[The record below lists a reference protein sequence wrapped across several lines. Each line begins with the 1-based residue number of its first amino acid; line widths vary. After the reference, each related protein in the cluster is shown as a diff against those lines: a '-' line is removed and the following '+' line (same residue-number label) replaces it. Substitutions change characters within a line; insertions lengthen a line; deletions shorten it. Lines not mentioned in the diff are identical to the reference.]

1 MNQPKSLSGEILTEP
16 SLWRRLAS
24 MATVRFA
31 GFTLLL
37 GLLLNYVTERR
48 GFTIKVDL
56 LLVTVAFGLTLTA
69 VILFLLS
76 LKPRLAKRGV
86 RYCVLLTL
94 AISVPVTGLYA
105 VFYFGMQI
113 IQTGADRYGQCS
125 QLLEVVNAPE
135 VIPESPVFPGSP
147 TAGCSNLR
155 HGMFLMPYY
164 ELSVYGVTDRGKQA
178 RVMQG
183 LSNYRSSGAT
193 LPIRV
198 KFYEH
203 YNWIQHPG
211 KYGPGWG
218 ERGQPERLL
227 RVFYLH

>member
-16 SLWRRLAS
+16 SLWRRLVS
-24 MATVRFA
+24 MPTVRFA

-48 GFTIKVDL
+48 GFTNQVDL

-76 LKPRLAKRGV
+76 LKPRLAERGV
-86 RYCVLLTL
+86 RHCVLLTL
-94 AISVPVTGLYA
+94 VISVPFTGLYA
-105 VFYFGMQI
+105 AFYFGMHG

-125 QLLEVVNAPE
+125 QLIEVANAPK
-135 VIPESPVFPGSP
+135 VIPESPVVPGRP
-147 TAGCSNLR
+147 ALGCSNLR

-164 ELSVYGVTDRGKQA
+164 ELSVYGVTDRGEQA
-178 RVMQG
+178 SVMQG
-183 LSNYRSSGAT
+183 LANYRSSGAA

-211 KYGPGWG
+211 EYGPGWG
-218 ERGQPERLL
+218 ERGQPETLL
-227 RVFYLH
+227 RVFYLR

>member
-1 MNQPKSLSGEILTEP
+1 MEEPRSLSGEVKSEP
-16 SLWRRLAS
+16 TIWRMLS
-24 MATVRFA
+24 VSPTVRFA

-37 GLLLNYVTERR
+37 GLLVNYSTESR
-48 GFTIKVDL
+48 GTTNWFDL
-56 LLVTVAFGLTLTA
+56 LLATVAFGLTMTA
-69 VILFLLS
+69 VILFLFS
-76 LKPRLAKRGV
+76 LKPRLRDRGI
-86 RYCVLLTL
+86 RHCLLLTL
-94 AISVPVTGLYA
+94 AVSVPLTGLYA
-105 VFYFGMQI
+105 VFYFGMQSI
-113 IQTGADRYGQCS
+113 KTSADGYGQCP
-125 QLLEVVNAPE
+125 QIAEVANATG
-135 VIPESPVFPGSP
+135 VIPESLAFPGNP
-147 TAGCSNLR
+147 AVGCSNLR

-164 ELSVYGVTDRGKQA
+164 EISVYGVTDPSEQA

-183 LSNYRSSGAT
+183 LANYRSSGAT

-203 YNWIQHPG
+203 SNWIQHPG